1 MMKKSNKFFLLLVI
15 INFLLFFNINCVKAL
30 ESSYLNKAITSGNI
44 TKDDET
50 NDYYLTC
57 PNNLKVTFKVSAY
70 STNNVSTDKA
80 DKDEEKGDLVAG
92 RILNAGNNKKLEKET
107 IKLNKNGIFNTTTYI
122 AQAAS
127 HKTNDKIT
135 ISAGGCEG
143 AIQLNQ
149 CGDMCVSGTGKIDQ
163 TYAQINFSL
172 SVDNPDMLEGTLK
185 INFDTIYSH
194 GKNGK
199 KEGDSGG
206 NYELVLPFDIS
217 EKVNDTINNGGNL
230 EDTYDKNSSVVG
242 ATNNYYMPGTTNGD
256 GIKINAS
263 QKLECD
269 DSLREFIKKYWKYFV
284 IAAPILL
291 MVMITI
297 DFLKAVFSSDQDM
310 IKKASNNA
318 LKRVIAT
325 MLLLFLPL
333 IISTILGFFG
343 LDLCL

>member
-1 MMKKSNKFFLLLVI
+1 MVKKLNKFILFFMIFNLI
-15 INFLLFFNINCVKAL
+15 LFFNINDVKASQVL
-30 ESSYLNKAITSGNI
+30 GSFPSTVITGGNI
-44 TKDDET
+44 TRDDST
-50 NDYYLTC
+50 RDFYLTC

-70 STNNVSTDKA
+70 STNNISTDKA
-80 DKDEEKGDLVAG
+80 NKDKNGELVSG

-135 ISAGGCEG
+135 ISAGDCEG
-143 AIQLNQ
+143 TIQLNQ
-149 CGDMCVSGTGKIDQ
+149 SGINLGTGKVDQ

-172 SVDNPDMLEGTLK
+172 AVDNPDMLEGTLK

-194 GKNGK
+194 GKNGNE
-199 KEGDSGG
+199 EGDSGG
-206 NYELVLPFDIS
+206 HYGFDLPFDIS
-217 EKVNDTINNGGNL
+217 EKVNDTINNGGDL
-230 EDTYDKNSSVVG
+230 EDTYEKNSSVVG

-256 GIKINAS
+256 GVKINAS

-297 DFLKAVFSSDQDM
+297 DFLKAVFSSDQDI

-343 LDLCL
+343 LDLCI

>member
-1 MMKKSNKFFLLLVI
+1 MVKKLNKFILFLVI
-15 INFLLFFNINCVKAL
+15 FNLILFFNINDVKASQVL
-30 ESSYLNKAITSGNI
+30 GSFPSDVITGGNI
-44 TKDDET
+44 TRDDST
-50 NDYYLTC
+50 RDFYLTC

-70 STNNVSTDKA
+70 STNNISTDES
-80 DKDEEKGDLVAG
+80 DKDEKGELGSG
-92 RILNAGNNKKLEKET
+92 RILNAGDSKKLKKEI

-135 ISAGGCEG
+135 ISAGDCEG
-143 AIQLNQ
+143 TIQLNQ
-149 CGDMCVSGTGKIDQ
+149 RRGDLGTGKVDQ

-172 SVDNPDMLEGTLK
+172 AVDNPDMLEGTLK

-199 KEGDSGG
+199 EEGDSGG
-206 NYELVLPFDIS
+206 HYGFDLPFDIS
-217 EKVNDTINNGGNL
+217 EKVNDTINNGGDL
-230 EDTYDKNSSVVG
+230 EDTYDKNSNNFG

-256 GIKINAS
+256 GVKINAS

>member
-1 MMKKSNKFFLLLVI
+1 MVKNLNKFI
-15 INFLLFFNINCVKAL
+15 LFFMIFNLILFLNINDVKASQVL
-30 ESSYLNKAITSGNI
+30 GSFPSDVITGGNI
-44 TKDDET
+44 TRDDST
-50 NDYYLTC
+50 RNFYLTC

-70 STNNVSTDKA
+70 STNNISTDKS
-80 DKDEEKGDLVAG
+80 DKDEKGELVSG
-92 RILNAGNNKKLEKET
+92 RILNAGDSKKLKKEI

-135 ISAGGCEG
+135 ISAGDCEG
-143 AIQLNQ
+143 TIQLNQ
-149 CGDMCVSGTGKIDQ
+149 RRGDLGTGKVDQ

-172 SVDNPDMLEGTLK
+172 AVDNPDMLEGTLK

-194 GKNGK
+194 GKNGNE
-199 KEGDSGG
+199 EGNFGG
-206 NYELVLPFDIS
+206 NYELILPFDIS
-217 EKVNDTINNGGNL
+217 EKVNDTINNGGDL
-230 EDTYDKNSSVVG
+230 EDTYEKNSSVVG

-256 GIKINAS
+256 GVKINAS

>member
-1 MMKKSNKFFLLLVI
+1 MVKKLNKFILFLMIFNLI
-15 INFLLFFNINCVKAL
+15 LFFNTNCVNAL
-30 ESSYLNKAITSGNI
+30 ASSYLDNAITSGNI

-57 PNNLKVTFKVSAY
+57 PNNLKITFKVSAY
-70 STNNVSTDKA
+70 SSNNAGTDKA
-80 DKDEEKGDLVAG
+80 DKDKDGNLEAG
-92 RILNAGNNKKLEKET
+92 RILNAGDSKKLKKEI

-135 ISAGGCEG
+135 ISAGDCEG
-143 AIQLNQ
+143 AIQLNR
-149 CGDMCVSGTGKIDQ
+149 CGDKCVSGNGKVDQ

-172 SVDNPDMLEGTLK
+172 SVDNPDMLEGVLK

-199 KEGDSGG
+199 EEGDSGG
-206 NYELVLPFDIS
+206 HYGFDLPFDIS

-230 EDTYDKNSSVVG
+230 EDTYDKNSNNFG

-256 GIKINAS
+256 GVKINAS

-269 DSLREFIKKYWKYFV
+269 DSLREFIAKYWKYFV

-343 LDLCL
+343 LDLCI

>member
-1 MMKKSNKFFLLLVI
+1 MVKNLNKFILFLMIFNLI
-15 INFLLFFNINCVKAL
+15 LFFNINDVKASQVL
-30 ESSYLNKAITSGNI
+30 SNFPSDVITGGNI
-44 TKDDET
+44 TRDDST
-50 NDYYLTC
+50 RDFYLTC

-70 STNNVSTDKA
+70 STNNISTDKA
-80 DKDEEKGDLVAG
+80 DKDKNGELVSG

-127 HKTNDKIT
+127 YKTNDKIT
-135 ISAGGCEG
+135 ISAGDCEG
-143 AIQLNQ
+143 TIQLNQ
-149 CGDMCVSGTGKIDQ
+149 SSGDLGTGKVDQ
-163 TYAQINFSL
+163 RYAQINFSL
-172 SVDNPDMLEGTLK
+172 SVDNPNMLEGVLK
-185 INFDTIYSH
+185 INFDTIYSY
-194 GKNGK
+194 GKNGNE
-199 KEGDSGG
+199 EGDFGG

-217 EKVNDTINNGGNL
+217 EKVNDTINNGGDL

-256 GIKINAS
+256 GVKINAS

-269 DSLREFIKKYWKYFV
+269 DSLREFITKYWKYFV

-343 LDLCL
+343 LDLCI